1 MSPEQMGARLWM
13 WMWIIGFCIGLLAPS
28 VAMGAFIV
36 AAFTFACA
44 VFSYFRAK
52 AIDRA
57 IIAAAAE
64 QAAKEGEP

>member
-13 WMWIIGFCIGLLAPS
+13 WMWMWVIGFCIGLLAPS

-57 IIAAAAE
+57 ILAVE
-64 QAAKEGEP
+64 QATKEGEP

>member
-1 MSPEQMGARLWM
+1 M

-36 AAFTFACA
+36 AAFTFACGA
-44 VFSYFRAK
+44 YSCFRAN

-57 IIAAAAE
+57 IIAAAVE
-64 QAAKEGEP
+64 QAAKEGE